1 MGILRGNITDCFIL
15 SFRGKEF
22 KMLAARMCSIACR
35 GLLVKPIPSVA
46 SKSVSLRF
54 NSGQAKTGFSRMARR
69 RTLKEAAMAPQQGTA
84 INMGQGALAGAA
96 ALGLGALAFYGAG
109 MSGEM
114 GAVDKAVVWPQ
125 YVKDR
130 IKDTYMYFGGS
141 LVATAGTAA
150 AVFRSPAAMNLVT
163 RSGFIAIGVSI
174 AAMIGSSMVA
184 RSIPYTP
191 GVGSK
196 QLAWLAH
203 CAVVGAVI
211 APICLLGGPI
221 LTRAAWYTAGMV
233 GGLSTVAVCAPS
245 DKFLY
250 MGGPLAMGLGVV
262 FCASLGSA
270 FLPPTTA
277 LGAGMYSIA
286 MYGGLILFGA
296 FLLYDTQ
303 KIIYK
308 AERHPVGYGAPPFDP
323 VNASISIYMDTI
335 NIFIRIAQLL
345 AGGNRRK

>member
-1 MGILRGNITDCFIL
+1 
-15 SFRGKEF
+15 
-22 KMLAARMCSIACR
+22 
-35 GLLVKPIPSVA
+35 
-46 SKSVSLRF
+46 
-54 NSGQAKTGFSRMARR
+54 
-69 RTLKEAAMAPQQGTA
+69 MAPSQGTA
-84 INMGQGALAGAA
+84 ISLGQGALAGGAVV
-96 ALGLGALAFYGAG
+96 GLGALAFYGLG
-109 MSGEM
+109 MSSDM
-114 GAVDKAVVWPQ
+114 GAVDKAVAWPQ

-130 IKDTYMYFGGS
+130 VKDTYMYFGAS
-141 LVATAGTAA
+141 LGATAAS
-150 AVFRSPAAMNLVT
+150 AVAIFRTPALINMVSRGGLMAM
-163 RSGFIAIGVSI
+163 GVSI

-184 RSIPYTP
+184 RSIPYQQ
-191 GVGSK
+191 GLGAK
-196 QLAWLAH
+196 QAAWLVH

-277 LGAGMYSIA
+277 LGAGLYSVA
-286 MYGGLILFGA
+286 MYGGLLLFGA

-303 KIIYK
+303 RIIHK
-308 AERHPVGYGAPPFDP
+308 AERHPAYYGAAPFDP
-323 VNASISIYMDTI
+323 VNASMSIYMDTI
-335 NIFIRIAQLL
+335 NIFIRIATLL
-345 AGGNRRK
+345 AGGGRRK